1 MTVHKN
7 LTWSWRQSRNSTYLL
22 ASAAAPSA
30 HLISTCLPPPRS
42 LSSLY
47 SRSSPQRMR
56 RVSGLLPPQ
65 RTRILSRPRTSSLTS
80 RGRYVHVPLC
90 IPTTRLT
97 SYDSHLQN
105 GHTPSTDVAVIIGLR
120 SCAPSGDCDAI
131 ADSGTLGTILYKGTY
146 DPILR
151 TGGGSMY
158 QNFTVAVPDTVG
170 TGSALLSVA
179 HFYAGGVSA
188 APFSGPEGRVANN
201 VYAQVANSPVIDTAY
216 IVVEIDS
223 A

>member
-1 MTVHKN
+1 MKSIFAV
-7 LTWSWRQSRNSTYLL
+7 LALV
-22 ASAAAPSA
+22 ASAYAQGIRIAAPAENS
-30 HLISTCLPPPRS
+30 HLVATKNVLVDVERPVRPR
-42 LSSLY
+42 SSLY
-47 SRSSPQRMR
+47 SHHN
-56 RVSGLLPPQ
+56 
-65 RTRILSRPRTSSLTS
+65 T
-80 RGRYVHVPLC
+80 
-90 IPTTRLT
+90 
-97 SYDSHLQN
+97 YDSRLQN

-170 TGSALLSVA
+170 AGSALLSVA

-188 APFSGPEGRVANN
+188 APFWVPRDALLMTFTLRSRIRP
-201 VYAQVANSPVIDTAY
+201 S
-216 IVVEIDS
+216 
-223 A
+223 